1 LKDKKA
7 QFGKTLELAELI
19 YAIEKKLCKNVT

>member
-7 QFGKTLELAELI
+7 QFGKTLELAELK
-19 YAIEKKLCKNVT
+19 KKLCKNVT